1 MMVADPGPP
10 QGHRRGRTDGRWLS
24 QPPRGGQLAGR
35 RVGGHLG
42 DELLV
47 PGQVGPAVD
56 TAVGAVGAGQVAV
69 EGPGGQVGGRG
80 QAAPGGGHGGWQG
93 PGRARGGRGHRAPP
107 AEPLAGEAAQQS
119 AESRRSSRAEVGGA
133 PLPRAPPGEKEV
145 EKGGGLQR
153 VKGGSEGGALPGP
166 PSPIPPALRPAPPPP
181 RCQLR
186 PGQLITGV
194 RGSTVV
200 APPRPCCPQGDP
212 GGGPQRKRGQ
222 RGTRVWGEDEGVC
235 VLLSG
240 IWGSS

>member
-1 MMVADPGPP
+1 MVADPGPP

-181 RCQLR
+181 PLPAETGPAHHRSEGQHGGGTTPSLLS
-186 PGQLITGV
+186 PG
-194 RGSTVV
+194 R
-200 APPRPCCPQGDP
+200 P
-212 GGGPQRKRGQ
+212 GGGPSEKAGAE
-222 RGTRVWGEDEGVC
+222 GDEG
-235 VLLSG
+235 LG
-240 IWGSS
+240 RG